1 MVYFLGSNQQD
12 YQEYDSIN
20 ISNVG
25 ARTTIICKN
34 KKDYV
39 NKQIGNTNPDQT
51 NTDTADNGSKGEGP
65 NYLNF
70 LITHPFTGPKISW
83 ASPNCFAP
91 EQNLFSILYRA
102 MFKKQETSGLLE
114 VADNINVTH
123 AAEIV
128 SSSLQGSTDC

>member
-12 YQEYDSIN
+12 YQEDDSIN

-39 NKQIGNTNPDQT
+39 NKQIGNTNPDQI

-70 LITHPFTGPKISW
+70 LITRPFTFRQLCS
-83 ASPNCFAP
+83 
-91 EQNLFSILYRA
+91 QVSI
-102 MFKKQETSGLLE
+102 K
-114 VADNINVTH
+114 
-123 AAEIV
+123 
-128 SSSLQGSTDC
+128 